1 MSKTVSV
8 RLSRLKPNQY
18 HNQLKHDRRESK
30 YIPKYIDKSRIGENV
45 VIFDS
50 KLAHITGYEYLNL
63 LNKHRQNIFQSGESG
78 LKRKRLLTKNNNIA
92 YSGVITFGKEA
103 QEIVMKDRERLK
115 LLYANIVRRIC
126 QEYGTR
132 CIQLIA
138 HFDEQAPHGHFVLRM
153 MRKDGT
159 LLDLKQKDMKRIQDI
174 AGEVCR
180 EMGFDI
186 TRGKPKDER
195 IRDGEPMHTYVHRSV
210 RELHNSLPNA
220 IEEKEVIVKDLEDQI
235 SRLTA
240 QKEMLIDEIRKL
252 EEQRDKKI
260 SDIEDKE
267 RLIAKAERQ
276 LKELKQKGEE
286 ESEKAKKLEKRIK
299 TYERRKENYEKE
311 LSQLEVQLEVKRK
324 ELVETEN
331 TIIQNQSKIER
342 SEKLEQELKNTF
354 TAVRQFGENL
364 GTIAGKLPD
373 KQAEFLENVIEKAS
387 SNIHHPVMDVLLDA
401 FYSDQAR
408 DIIR

>member
-1 MSKTVSV
+1 M

-18 HNQLKHDRRESK
+18 HNQLKHDRRENR

-45 VIFDS
+45 IIVDTKS
-50 KLAHITGYEYLNL
+50 AHITGYEYLNY
-63 LNKHRQNIFQSGESG
+63 LNKHRQDIFESGESG

-92 YSGVITFGKEA
+92 YSGVITFGREA

-132 CIQLIA
+132 CIQLVA
-138 HFDEQAPHGHFVLRM
+138 HFDEQAPHAHFVLRM
-153 MRKDGT
+153 MYKDGT
-159 LLDLKQKDMKRIQDI
+159 LLDLKQKDMKHIQDI

-186 TRGKPKDER
+186 TRGKSKEER

-220 IEEKEVIVKDLEDQI
+220 IEEKEVELKNLEESITELKMVKQGLV
-235 SRLTA
+235 
-240 QKEMLIDEIRKL
+240 DEIQSL

-260 SDIEDKE
+260 NDIKDKE
-267 RLIAKAERQ
+267 RLIAKAEKQ
-276 LKELKQKGEE
+276 LEELKQKGEE
-286 ESEKAKKLEKRIK
+286 ESEKAKRLEKRIA
-299 TYERRKENYEKE
+299 TYERRKESYEKE
-311 LSQLEVQLEVKRK
+311 LSQLEGKLEVKRK

-331 TIIQNQSKIER
+331 TILQNQSKIER

-354 TAVRQFGENL
+354 AAVRQFGENL
-364 GTIAGKLPD
+364 GTVAGKLPD
-373 KQAEFLENVIEKAS
+373 KQAEFLEKVIEKAS
-387 SNIHHPVMDVLLDA
+387 TNIKHPVIDVLLDA
-401 FYSDQAR
+401 FYSEQAR